1 MAGDSFK
8 WNTPFNGKL
17 WVAELRFTND
27 PKQSE
32 RNARLRLGMH
42 GNYSVDHQ
50 FGTQIWDQIG
60 NIPTPA
66 PIDVFSTMQ
75 SVASLMQFRIR
86 TRHQIK

>member
-17 WVAELRFTND
+17 WIAELRFTND
-27 PKQSE
+27 PKQAE
-32 RNARLRLGMH
+32 RNARLRLAVH
-42 GNYSVDHQ
+42 GTYTKDHH
-50 FGTQIWDQIG
+50 FGIEIWDQVG
-60 NIPTPA
+60 NIPTDG

-86 TRHQIK
+86 TSNQIK